1 MITIQ
6 YIFLHVLLIVILF
19 FSCKKI
25 DSVDRK
31 YYWHYALIPI
41 LAFALEEGLRWGRAL
56 DWCYYYDVY
65 SKLMR
70 GEDTGHEPLF
80 SFLWSVFASLGVS
93 YPIVIVS
100 CSGLLIF
107 SGFFLFRPY
116 QGFLRYVMPIW
127 ILITAP
133 WAINVIRW
141 FIGLSFLFISTRYFL
156 DGKRFRWIIFFLC
169 SVLTHYG
176 MFLMLPIFFL
186 LLKNRLIL
194 KPWLVAM
201 VSLLLLLLFD
211 TSFLSRFSFL
221 FDYMSLLSVRY
232 EHYTDNAE
240 DWLSGNVGVSQTMSV
255 SLVHGFVKLFPYLFF
270 VFLSYYLI
278 INRHTRLGKLVAYKM
293 LLPFYNLA
301 VVGCLLKSVSF
312 GLELLIR
319 YTFYFEMSFAFLCAY
334 TLFCLNSKK
343 QNKGKYNIDVLFIS
357 LLSFFILW
365 KIVSFCRPL
374 YPYDEIMGY
383 VWNEVENPLF
393 LQNYYR
399 MK

>member
-1 MITIQ
+1 
-6 YIFLHVLLIVILF
+6 LLIVVLF

-25 DSVDRK
+25 DSVERK
-31 YYWHYALIPI
+31 YYWRYALIPI

-65 SKLMR
+65 SKFMR
-70 GEDTGHEPLF
+70 GEDSAHEPLF
-80 SFLWSVFASLGVS
+80 SFLWGVFAFLRAP
-93 YPIVIVS
+93 YPVVITF

-116 QGFLRYVMPIW
+116 QGFLRYIIPIW
-127 ILITAP
+127 VLITAP

-141 FIGLSFLFISTRYFL
+141 FIGLSFLFISTKYFL
-156 DGKRFRWIIFFLC
+156 DKKRIRWIVFFLC

-194 KPWLVAM
+194 KPWLVA
-201 VSLLLLLLFD
+201 VASLLLLLLFD
-211 TSFLSRFSFL
+211 PSLLSHFSFL

-240 DWLSGNVGVSQTMSV
+240 DWLSGNIGVSQTISV
-255 SLVHGFVKLFPYLFF
+255 SLLYGFVKLFPYLFF

-278 INRHTRLGKLVAYKM
+278 IKRQAGLRKVMAYRM
-293 LLPFYNLA
+293 ILPFYNLA

-334 TLFCLNSKK
+334 TLFYLYSKIKNSVKR
-343 QNKGKYNIDVLFIS
+343 NLDILYIS
-357 LLSFFILW
+357 LLSFFVLW
-365 KIVSFCRPL
+365 KIISFCKPL

-383 VWNEVENPLF
+383 VWNETLDPLF